1 MYISECR
8 SMGIR
13 VLTPDVN
20 RSRTDFVALSPG
32 EVPDDVTLPPGSPGA
47 IAFGL
52 SAVRNVGEA
61 LVELLLAERDENGP
75 FVDFYDFAER
85 VPEHVLNK
93 RTVESLIKSGAFDNL
108 GHTRRGL
115 MMVFEQVIDS
125 TLARRRERD
134 QGVMSLFGDWNE
146 QSVAEAGFNE
156 RVAIPTVE
164 FDKSDRLRAEKEML
178 GLYVSDHPL
187 FGVEAAL
194 RRRCEHSVTQLAE
207 LEDRAMVSVGGV
219 VTGMARKY
227 TRKGDQ
233 MATFVLEDLEG
244 AIEVTVFPRTLAE
257 EGHKLTDD
265 AIVIVKG
272 RVDRRDDARVSVNC
286 QTIQVVTGLEAA
298 AAPIRLRLGSHVLDD
313 GRIATLKSILA
324 EHPGGSAVLIE
335 LGPGKVLRLGD
346 DYLVDVDRAVGELRV
361 AFGHDAVSL

>member
-1 MYISECR
+1 M
-8 SMGIR
+8 
-13 VLTPDVN
+13 LDPDIN

-146 QSVAEAGFNE
+146 QSAAEAGFNE

-164 FDKSDRLRAEKEML
+164 FDKSDRCGR
-178 GLYVSDHPL
+178 
-187 FGVEAAL
+187 
-194 RRRCEHSVTQLAE
+194 RRRCSGSTCPIIRYSA
-207 LEDRAMVSVGGV
+207 S
-219 VTGMARKY
+219 
-227 TRKGDQ
+227 
-233 MATFVLEDLEG
+233 
-244 AIEVTVFPRTLAE
+244 
-257 EGHKLTDD
+257 
-265 AIVIVKG
+265 
-272 RVDRRDDARVSVNC
+272 RRRCD
-286 QTIQVVTGLEAA
+286 AA
-298 AAPIRLRLGSHVLDD
+298 ANTRSRSSPSS
-313 GRIATLKSILA
+313 RI
-324 EHPGGSAVLIE
+324 G
-335 LGPGKVLRLGD
+335 
-346 DYLVDVDRAVGELRV
+346 
-361 AFGHDAVSL
+361 